1 MIEKPH
7 EISERNLELARQY
20 SLAAQELGQ
29 LKKNAGVRWLLFKK
43 TVKTNKEA
51 DMLYDAS
58 PEGQRE
64 IELTYLCKGIEKE
77 LSAGRSH
84 LRVLDVFGN

>member
-1 MIEKPH
+1 MEDPH
-7 EISERNLELARQY
+7 AISQRNLELARQY
-20 SLAAQELGQ
+20 SVAAQELGQ

-51 DMLYDAS
+51 DILYSAS
-58 PEGQRE
+58 TEGQRE
-64 IELTYLCKGIEKE
+64 IELTYYLKGVEKE

-84 LRVLDVFGN
+84 LRVLDIFGN

>member
-1 MIEKPH
+1 MEKPH

-20 SLAAQELGQ
+20 SMAAQELGQ
-29 LKKNAGVRWLLFKK
+29 LKKNAGVRWLLFRKE
-43 TVKTNKEA
+43 VKTNKEA

-58 PEGQRE
+58 VEGQRE
-64 IELTYLCKGIEKE
+64 IELTYLCKGLEKE
-77 LSAGRSH
+77 LSAARSH

>member
-1 MIEKPH
+1 MEDPH
-7 EISERNLELARQY
+7 AISQRNLELARQY
-20 SLAAQELGQ
+20 SVAAQELGQ

-51 DMLYDAS
+51 DILYSAS
-58 PEGQRE
+58 TEGQRE
-64 IELTYLCKGIEKE
+64 IELTYLCKGLEKE

-84 LRVLDVFGN
+84 LRVLDIFGN